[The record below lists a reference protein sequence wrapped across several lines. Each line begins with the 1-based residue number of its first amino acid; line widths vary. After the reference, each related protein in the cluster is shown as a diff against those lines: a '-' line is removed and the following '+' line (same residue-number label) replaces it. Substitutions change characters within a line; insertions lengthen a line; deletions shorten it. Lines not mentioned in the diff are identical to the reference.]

1 MKEQT
6 MKNHITLK
14 NRIPAGG
21 ITCATAA
28 LALLLIVRWPAAAEN
43 GNLNNP
49 EGVVPPVVQTQ
60 PYGMTYDEWSA
71 KYWQWTM
78 AFPSNADPART
89 PHRPN
94 QPNPAKCGSWPAP
107 TAAPPSPAA
116 PR

>member
-49 EGVVPPVVQTQ
+49 EGVVPPLVQTQ

-78 AFPSNADPART
+78 AFPSNADPASDT
-89 PHRPN
+89 APSESAQSGKVWFLAGAH
-94 QPNPAKCGSWPAP
+94 GSA
-107 TAAPPSPAA
+107 TVAGSA
-116 PR
+116 R